1 MKNISYLLSL
11 LLAFSY
17 VSFADEEVKEAPKE
31 SEEVPEEVAEEAVD
45 EEAEEDKDPTISEF
59 LEEGDLKSLKE
70 CSIFTMKQKKILTT
84 QLLKK
89 KISQKNLSISTT
101 S

>member
-11 LLAFSY
+11 LLVFSY

-31 SEEVPEEVAEEAVD
+31 SEEVAEDVTEEAIDGKLKKIKNQPLVSSL
-45 EEAEEDKDPTISEF
+45 KRVS
-59 LEEGDLKSLKE
+59 LKSLKE
-70 CSIFTMKQKKILTT
+70 CSIFIMKQKKILTT

-89 KISQKNLSISTT
+89 KIF
-101 S
+101 